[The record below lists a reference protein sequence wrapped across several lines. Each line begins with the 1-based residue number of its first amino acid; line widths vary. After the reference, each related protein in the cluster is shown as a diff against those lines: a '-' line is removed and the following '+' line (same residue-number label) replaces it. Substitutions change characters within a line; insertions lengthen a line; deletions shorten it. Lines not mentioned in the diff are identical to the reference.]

1 MKIMKRISLSIALIM
16 ASLLSL
22 SAQDADYKSMT
33 LTFAELKEVHAT
45 IPTHITIAASD
56 SDTIEVSYPEAAEE
70 HINIFV
76 DKKDSALIIKRD
88 KSNTKSKKNSLVSEK
103 QPIRV
108 RIPSSSIRRI
118 LNTSD
123 MILHIE
129 NSTFDDWVMIAN
141 TGTMGI
147 TGEAIVAK
155 TKIEYYNTGTLTNN
169 LTLHDTSMLML
180 SNTGFLLTKGETTA
194 TYVEQNSTGI
204 ENTDLRVSCEKLE
217 INSTGS
223 GKIRYRGS
231 ADSVNIAS
239 TGSAHICTSE
249 LNAE

>member
-16 ASLLSL
+16 ASLFSL

-45 IPTHITIAASD
+45 IPTHITITASG
-56 SDTIEVSYPEAAEE
+56 SDTIEVSYPADAEE
-70 HINIFV
+70 YIDIFV
-76 DKKDSALIIKRD
+76 DKKDSALIIKPEKSTVKSRRD
-88 KSNTKSKKNSLVSEK
+88 FPVSEK
-103 QPIRV
+103 RPIRV
-108 RIPSSSIRRI
+108 SIPSSSIRRI

-123 MILHIE
+123 MILHLE
-129 NSTFDDWVMIAN
+129 NSTFDNWAMIAN
-141 TGTMGI
+141 TGTLGI

-155 TKIEYYNTGTLTNN
+155 TKIEYYNTGTMTNN
-169 LTLHDTSMLML
+169 LKRHDTSMLML
-180 SNTGFLLTKGETTA
+180 SNTGFLLTKGETSA
-194 TYVEQNSTGI
+194 EHIEQNSTGI
-204 ENTDLRVSCEKLE
+204 ENTDLRVSCKKLE
-217 INSTGS
+217 IHSTGS

-239 TGSAHICTSE
+239 TGSAHISTSE